1 MPPLTMSLSCTTPRT
16 SHPSATTRGVEPER
30 EISSTA
36 WLTASGNLPPN
47 CATYARMESAA
58 PLRMLRTGATTAR
71 AALPGSLE
79 PDKTGAVTTA
89 VASLA
94 ETPAADETAPGGVG
108 PGRFPPWSSDFQIL
122 GPL

>member
-1 MPPLTMSLSCTTPRT
+1 
-16 SHPSATTRGVEPER
+16 
-30 EISSTA
+30 
-36 WLTASGNLPPN
+36 
-47 CATYARMESAA
+47 MESAA
-58 PLRMLRTGATTAR
+58 PLRILRTGATTAR

-89 VASLA
+89 VAALA

-122 GPL
+122 GPLPTRSASSKKSTPLMRGCAVIDGDSPL